1 MVRLCDS
8 FQPHFFRALRQ
19 AQGAKKM
26 ARPLP
31 SLSRPLAEEGSQT
44 TKLATLFNTIK
55 NKLNAANKNVE
66 KSFFN

>member
-1 MVRLCDS
+1 
-8 FQPHFFRALRQ
+8 
-19 AQGAKKM
+19 M